1 MSTGPAMGPAFFGT
15 LQIPVIPVVGAATL
29 AKLMQFRLKVYS
41 ESAGVLDWRIDAAS
55 AAEASRKADERGYLV
70 LSVSGAGWKGVFPAA
85 ISLRRRERFALLL
98 FSQQLLALLEAGLVL
113 VEAIEALSENEP
125 DAQARAVMRQLLDQ
139 LYSGR
144 TFSDA
149 MAMQP
154 EHFPPFYIAAL
165 RASERSGGM
174 TESLRRHIAYQGQ
187 IETVRKK
194 VVSAMIY
201 PAVLLAV
208 GALVTLFLLGYV
220 VPRFSH
226 IYAERST
233 DLPFLSLALMRWGK
247 LVGAHGG
254 KLLFAFALAVPA
266 AAWLATREPVRRW
279 LGARLWALPL
289 IGERMRVYQLARLY
303 RTLGMLLGGGTPIMG
318 ALGLVPGL
326 LSPLLRPR
334 LESAV
339 LAIREGQSI
348 SIAMHAA
355 GLTTPVGHRMLQV
368 GERTGQMG
376 EMMERVAAFYDDE
389 VSRWVD
395 VFTKVFEPALMALI
409 GVMVGGIVIL
419 MYLPIFELVGT
430 IQS

>member
-1 MSTGPAMGPAFFGT
+1 MEF
-15 LQIPVIPVVGAATL
+15 
-29 AKLMQFRLKVYS
+29 KLKVYS
-41 ESAGVLDWRIDAAS
+41 ESAGVLDWQVDAAS
-55 AAEASRKADERGYLV
+55 AQEASRKADERGYIV
-70 LSVSGAGWKGVFPAA
+70 LSVAESGWQGLLPGIGV
-85 ISLRRRERFALLL
+85 RRRERFALLL
-98 FSQQLLALLEAGLVL
+98 FSQQLLALLDAGLVL
-113 VEAIEALSENEP
+113 VEAVEALTANEP
-125 DAQARAVMRQLLDQ
+125 GEQARAVMRKLLDQ

-149 MAMQP
+149 LAMQS

-174 TESLRRHIAYQGQ
+174 AESLRRHIAYQTQ
-187 IETVRKK
+187 IEGVRKK

-226 IYAERST
+226 IYEERAT
-233 DLPFLSLALMRWGK
+233 DLPMLSLILMRWGR
-247 LVGAHGG
+247 LVGTHGG
-254 KLLFAFALAVPA
+254 KLLLVLALAVPA
-266 AAWLATREPVRRW
+266 AGWLAMRP
-279 LGARLWALPL
+279 GARAWFGAKLWALPWL
-289 IGERMRVYQLARLY
+289 GERMRVYQLARLY
-303 RTLGMLLGGGTPIMG
+303 RTLGMLLGGGTPILG

-326 LSPLLRPR
+326 LSPLLRAR
-334 LESAV
+334 LEMAI
-339 LAIREGQSI
+339 AGIREGRSI

-368 GERTGQMG
+368 GERTGHMG

-409 GVMVGGIVIL
+409 GVLVGGIVIL